1 MNQWLELRANTLL
14 SKVILRLFGFLAT
27 LLLLAPAGYADFLTK
42 ADQASYKRA
51 FRDAGKSNWKQ
62 VDRRV
67 QKVRKQLPKKALKW
81 MRIIDPKG
89 KANFRE
95 ISAFIHANPHWPYQA
110 KLRRRAEEAIS
121 EKTPKS
127 DILKWFEGTSP
138 TTGVG
143 AFHLVRVLMSEKRT
157 AEATMIARRAWVDI
171 DMAYR
176 VENQFRKRYRKL
188 IRVEDH
194 IARLDRLL
202 WKRRI
207 SAARRQ
213 LRRMNHEYQWLGL
226 ARIALMR
233 REPGVDYAV
242 SKVPK
247 RLIGDLGLVYERVR
261 WRRKNRKYDSAIEL
275 LSQSGQPHTE
285 AKKWWTE
292 RHILS
297 RWLLRKG
304 RTKEAYAL
312 ASSHQQTAGI
322 GLAEGE
328 WLSGWIAL
336 RSLHQYVDAFEHF
349 KKMFDNVY
357 YPVSKARAAYWAGRA
372 AEAGGKPGISLQWFA
387 VAASHV
393 TSFYG
398 QLAAAKLAPAA
409 RPGFP
414 PEPKPTI
421 AETGAFDQSE
431 LVRLV
436 KMLSTMGLKGEI
448 DPFVRQLARGTK
460 TAPYWTLL
468 ADLARDQRRD
478 DLAIH
483 VAKKALRE
491 GVILS
496 RLGYPDLR
504 LALKKRPDPAFVK
517 AVVRQESAFNPKAIS
532 HAGARGLM
540 QLMPKTAYRV
550 AQRLNI
556 TFSRSRLT
564 RDPKY
569 NVTIGRTYLLQLLG
583 QFKGSP
589 ILALSAYNAGPAR
602 VRRWLKY
609 FGDPNRS
616 VEHAVDWI
624 ESIPFYETR
633 NYVQRVLENFT
644 VYRGRGTNR
653 DLALFPEATVTPRK
667 RQVIP

>member
-1 MNQWLELRANTLL
+1 MTLRANTLS
-14 SKVILRLFGFLAT
+14 SKVVLHLFGFLAPV
-27 LLLLAPAGYADFLTK
+27 LLLAPAGHADFLTK
-42 ADQASYKRA
+42 ADQAVYKRA
-51 FRDAGKSNWKQ
+51 FSDAGKSNWKQ
-62 VDRRV
+62 VERRV
-67 QKVRKQLPKKALKW
+67 RKVQEQLPKKALKW
-81 MRIIDPKG
+81 MRIVDPKG
-89 KANFRE
+89 KVDFKE
-95 ISAFIHANPHWPYQA
+95 ISAFIQANPHWPYQA

-127 DILKWFEGTSP
+127 VILKWFEGTAP

-143 AFHLVRVLMSEKRT
+143 AFHMVRVLMSEKRT
-157 AEATMIARRAWVDI
+157 TEATMIARRAWVNI

-176 VENQFRKRYRKL
+176 VENQFRKRYSKL
-188 IRVEDH
+188 IRAEDH
-194 IARLDRLL
+194 IARLNRLL

-213 LRRMNHEYQWLGL
+213 LRRMNHDYQWLGL
-226 ARIALMR
+226 ARIALMQ

-247 RLIGDLGLVYERVR
+247 RLIGDPGLVYERIR

-275 LSQSGQPHTE
+275 LSQSGEPRTE

-292 RHILS
+292 RRILS

-336 RSLHQYVDAFEHF
+336 RALHRYVDAFEHF
-349 KKMFDNVY
+349 TKMFYNVS
-357 YPVSKARAAYWAGRA
+357 YPVSKSRAAYWAGRA
-372 AEAGGKPGISLQWFA
+372 AEAGGKPEISLQWFA
-387 VAASHV
+387 RAASHV

-398 QLAAAKLAPAA
+398 QLAAAKLAPTA
-409 RPGFP
+409 RPSFP
-414 PEPKPTI
+414 LEPKPTI
-421 AETGAFDQSE
+421 AEREAFAQLE

-436 KMLSTMGLKGEI
+436 KMLSTMDLKGEI
-448 DPFVRQLARGTK
+448 NPFVRQLARGMK
-460 TAPYWTLL
+460 TAPDWTLL

-483 VAKKALRE
+483 VAKKALGL
-491 GVILS
+491 GVVLS

-504 LALKKRPDPAFVK
+504 LPLKSRPDPALVK
-517 AVVRQESAFNPKAIS
+517 AVVRQESAFDPKAIS

-556 TFSRSRLT
+556 RYSRSRLT

-569 NVTIGRTYLLQLLG
+569 NVTIGRAYLSQLLEDYG
-583 QFKGSP
+583 GSP

-602 VRRWLKY
+602 VKRWLKH

-653 DLALFPEATVTPRK
+653 DLTLSPQAVTPHK

>member
-1 MNQWLELRANTLL
+1 MS
-14 SKVILRLFGFLAT
+14 SKVILRLFGFLAA
-27 LLLLAPAGYADFLTK
+27 LLLLAPLGHADFLTK
-42 ADQASYKRA
+42 ADQGFYKRA
-51 FRDAGKSNWKQ
+51 FRDAGKSNWKL

-67 QKVRKQLPKKALKW
+67 QKVQEQLPRKALKW

-89 KANFRE
+89 KVSFKE
-95 ISAFIHANPHWPYQA
+95 ISSFIAANPHWPYQA

-127 DILKWFEGTSP
+127 DILDWFQGKMP
-138 TTGVG
+138 KTGVG
-143 AFHLVRVLMSEKRT
+143 AFHLVRVLLAEKRT
-157 AEATMIARRAWVDI
+157 AEATMIARRSWIDI

-176 VENQFRKRYRKL
+176 VEKQFRKRYRKL

-213 LRRMNHEYQWLGL
+213 LRRMNHDYQWLGL

-242 SKVPK
+242 SKVPR
-247 RLIGDLGLVYERVR
+247 RLIGDPGLVYERVR
-261 WRRKNRKYDSAIEL
+261 WRRKNRLYESAIEL
-275 LSQSGQPHTE
+275 LQESGEPRTA

-292 RHILS
+292 RRILA

-304 RTKEAYAL
+304 RTQEAYDL
-312 ASSHQQTAGI
+312 ASAHRQTAGI

-328 WLSGWIAL
+328 WLAGWIAL
-336 RSLHQYVDAFEHF
+336 RSLHRYVDAFEHF
-349 KKMFDNVY
+349 KKMFDNVSF
-357 YPVSKARAAYWAGRA
+357 PVSKARAAYWAGRA
-372 AEAGGKPGISLQWFA
+372 AEAGGKPEISLQWFA

-398 QLAAAKLAPAA
+398 QLAAAKLPPAA
-409 RPGFP
+409 RPSFP
-414 PEPKPTI
+414 PEPKPTT
-421 AETGAFDQSE
+421 AESEAFAQSE

-448 DPFVRQLARGTK
+448 DPFVRQLARSAK
-460 TAPYWTLL
+460 TAPDWTLL
-468 ADLARDQRRD
+468 ADLARDHRRD

-504 LALKKRPDPAFVK
+504 LALKNRPDPAFVK
-517 AVVRQESAFNPKAIS
+517 AVVRQESAFDPKAIS

-556 TFSRSRLT
+556 RYSRSRLT

-569 NVTIGRTYLLQLLG
+569 NVTIGRAYLLQLLEDYR
-583 QFKGSP
+583 GSP

-602 VRRWLKY
+602 VKRWLKS

-653 DLALFPEATVTPRK
+653 DLTLSPEATVSPHK
-667 RQVIP
+667 RQLIP

>member
-1 MNQWLELRANTLL
+1 M
-14 SKVILRLFGFLAT
+14 
-27 LLLLAPAGYADFLTK
+27 LAPIGHADFLTK
-42 ADQASYKRA
+42 ADQAFYKRA
-51 FRDAGKSNWKQ
+51 FSEAGKSNWRQ

-67 QKVRKQLPKKALKW
+67 QKVQEQLPKKALRW

-89 KANFRE
+89 KMSFKE
-95 ISAFIHANPHWPYQA
+95 IATFIHANPNWPYQA

-127 DILKWFEGTSP
+127 VILKWFEGTAP

-143 AFHLVRVLMSEKRT
+143 AFHMVRVLMSEKRST
-157 AEATMIARRAWVDI
+157 EATMIARRAWVNI

-176 VENQFRKRYRKL
+176 VENQFRKRYSKL
-188 IRVEDH
+188 IRAEDH
-194 IARLDRLL
+194 IARLNRLL

-213 LRRMNHEYQWLGL
+213 LRRMNHDYQWLGL

-247 RLIGDLGLVYERVR
+247 RLIGDPGLVYERVR

-275 LSQSGQPHTE
+275 LSQSGEPQTE
-285 AKKWWTE
+285 AKRWWTE
-292 RHILS
+292 RRILS
-297 RWLLRKG
+297 RWLLRQG

-312 ASSHQQTAGI
+312 ASSHRQTAGI

-336 RSLHQYVDAFEHF
+336 RSLHRDIDAFEHF
-349 KKMFDNVY
+349 KKMFDNVS

-372 AEAGGKPGISLQWFA
+372 AEAGGKPEISLQWFA
-387 VAASHV
+387 RAASHV

-398 QLAAAKLAPAA
+398 QLAAAKLAPTA
-409 RPGFP
+409 RPNFP
-414 PEPKPTI
+414 LEPKPTI
-421 AETGAFDQSE
+421 AEREAFAQLE

-436 KMLSTMGLKGEI
+436 KMLSTMGLNEEI
-448 DPFVRQLARGTK
+448 KPFVRQLTRGTK
-460 TAPYWTLL
+460 TAPDWTLL

-491 GVILS
+491 GVVLS

-504 LALKKRPDPAFVK
+504 LALKNRPDPAFVK

-556 TFSRSRLT
+556 RYSRSRLT

-569 NVTIGRTYLLQLLG
+569 NVTIGRAYLLQLLEDYG
-583 QFKGSP
+583 GSP

-602 VRRWLKY
+602 VKRWLKH

-644 VYRGRGTNR
+644 VYRGRATNR
-653 DLALFPEATVTPRK
+653 DLTLSPQATVTPQK
-667 RQVIP
+667 RLAIP